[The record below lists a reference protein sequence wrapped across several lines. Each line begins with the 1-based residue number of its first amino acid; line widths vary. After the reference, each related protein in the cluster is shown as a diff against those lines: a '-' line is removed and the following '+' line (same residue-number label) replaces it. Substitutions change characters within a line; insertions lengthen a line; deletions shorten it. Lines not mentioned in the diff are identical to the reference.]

1 MGNISLGMK
10 YESLYD
16 EFVEMFPED
25 LEFFNEL
32 AEESS
37 AEREDGMHIMFGMVV
52 CPFILKI
59 ADKDPK
65 KAQLAFDFIE
75 EMGKCSDDRIVNVAE
90 VTVLEDLMTD
100 ENGGMKKL
108 GKYLGEESRK
118 TVMHLSQFFHID
130 MNEEMIADKEV

>member
-25 LEFFNEL
+25 LEHFDEL

-52 CPFILKI
+52 CPFILNIDCKI
-59 ADKDPK
+59 IKTSSVFAVPVIRYIVS
-65 KAQLAFDFIE
+65 A
-75 EMGKCSDDRIVNVAE
+75 CS
-90 VTVLEDLMTD
+90 
-100 ENGGMKKL
+100 
-108 GKYLGEESRK
+108 
-118 TVMHLSQFFHID
+118 
-130 MNEEMIADKEV
+130 